1 MQRVTLAT
9 LPGIPLIQPGDDLTS
24 IILEAT
30 RAADIQLR
38 DGDIYVI
45 AQKIISKAEG
55 RIVALSSVEPSAQ
68 AQAYAVETDKD
79 PRIVELILQESVE
92 VLRAHPG
99 AMIVRHRLGH
109 VGANAGIDQ
118 SNVAAEAEDLCLLL
132 PLDPD
137 ASAAKIRDA
146 IFTRTGRNVGIVI
159 NDSIGRPWRVGNL
172 GLAIGIAGVTA
183 LEDRRGDVDMFG
195 RELKVTMIPRGDN
208 LAAAASLIMGEAA
221 EGSPVVI
228 IQGFAPEQST
238 QTSQDLIRPRDK
250 DLFR

>member
-1 MQRVTLAT
+1 MPRVTLAT
-9 LPGIPLIQPGDDLTS
+9 LPGIPLIQPGDDLTT
-24 IILEAT
+24 IILDAT
-30 RAADIQLR
+30 RAADIELR

-68 AQAYAVETDKD
+68 AQAYAVETAKD
-79 PRIVELILQESVE
+79 PRIVELILRESVE

-118 SNVAAEAEDLCLLL
+118 SNVAAESDDLCLLL
-132 PLDPD
+132 PIDPD
-137 ASAAKIRDA
+137 ASAAKIRDE
-146 IFTRTGRNVGIVI
+146 IFARTQRNVGIVI
-159 NDSIGRPWRVGNL
+159 NDSIGRPWRIGNL
-172 GLAIGIAGVTA
+172 GLAIGVAGITA
-183 LEDRRGDVDMFG
+183 MEDRRGDVDMFG
-195 RELKVTMIPRGDN
+195 RELKITMIPRGDN

-228 IQGFAPEQST
+228 IQGFPPEHST

>member
-1 MQRVTLAT
+1 MTRVTLTT
-9 LPGIPLIQPGDDLTS
+9 LPDIPLIQAGDDLPT
-24 IILEAT
+24 IILDAT
-30 RAADIQLR
+30 RAADIELI
-38 DGDIYVI
+38 DGDIFVI

-55 RIVALSSVEPSAQ
+55 RIVPLASVVPSAR

-79 PRIVELILQESVE
+79 PRIVELILQESTE

-118 SNVAAEAEDLCLLL
+118 SNVAREEEDLCLLL

-137 ASAAKIRDA
+137 ASARRIRDE
-146 IFTRTGRNVGIVI
+146 IHTRTQRNVGIVI
-159 NDSIGRPWRVGNL
+159 NDSIGRPGRVGNL
-172 GLAIGIAGVTA
+172 GLAIGIAGITA

-195 RELKVTMIPRGDN
+195 RELKITMIPRGDN

-221 EGSPVVI
+221 EGSPVVLVR
-228 IQGFAPEQST
+228 GFAPERST
-238 QTSQDLIRPRDK
+238 QTAMDLIRPRDK

>member
-1 MQRVTLAT
+1 MPRVTLTT
-9 LPGIPLIQPGDDLTS
+9 LPGIPLIKPGDDLTS
-24 IILEAT
+24 IILAAT
-30 RAADIQLR
+30 QAAAIELV
-38 DGDIYVI
+38 DGDIFVI
-45 AQKIISKAEG
+45 AQKIVSKAEG
-55 RIVALSSVEPSAQ
+55 RIIRLDSVVPSTK

-79 PRIVELILQESVE
+79 PRIVELILRESVD

-118 SNVAAEAEDLCLLL
+118 SNVAPDADDLCLLL

-137 ASAAKIRDA
+137 ASARQLRAGILD
-146 IFTRTGRNVGIVI
+146 RTSRNVGIVI

-195 RELKVTMIPRGDN
+195 RELKITMIPRGDN

-221 EGSPVVI
+221 EGSPVVLI
-228 IQGFAPEQST
+228 RGFAPEDSR
-238 QTSQDLIRPRDK
+238 QTAQDLIRPRDK

>member
-1 MQRVTLAT
+1 MPRVTLTT
-9 LPGIPLIQPGDDLTS
+9 LPDIPLIKPGDDLAT
-24 IILEAT
+24 IILNAT
-30 RAADIQLR
+30 RAADIDLV
-38 DGDIYVI
+38 DGDIFVI
-45 AQKIISKAEG
+45 AQKIISKAED
-55 RIVALSSVEPSAQ
+55 RIVKLDSVAPSAK

-79 PRIVELILQESVE
+79 PRIVELILRESTE

-118 SNVAAEAEDLCLLL
+118 SNVAREEEDLCLLL

-137 ASAAKIRDA
+137 ASARQLREDIRA
-146 IFTRTGRNVGIVI
+146 RTGRNVGIVI
-159 NDSIGRPWRVGNL
+159 NDSIGRPWRIGNL
-172 GLAIGIAGVTA
+172 GLAIGVAGVTA

-195 RELKVTMIPRGDN
+195 RELKITMIPRGDN

-221 EGSPVVI
+221 EGSPVVLVR
-228 IQGFAPEQST
+228 GFAPENST

>member
-1 MQRVTLAT
+1 MPRVTLTT
-9 LPGIPLIQPGDDLTS
+9 LPDIPLIKPGDDLTS
-24 IILEAT
+24 IILDAT
-30 RAADIQLR
+30 RAADIVLV
-38 DGDIYVI
+38 DGDIFVI
-45 AQKIISKAEG
+45 AQKIVSKAEG
-55 RIVALSSVEPSAQ
+55 RIVKLDSVVPSAK
-68 AQAYAVETDKD
+68 AQAFAMETDKD
-79 PRIVELILQESVE
+79 PRIVELILQESTE

-118 SNVAAEAEDLCLLL
+118 SNVAREEEDLCLLL

-137 ASAAKIRDA
+137 ASARQMREEIRA
-146 IFTRTGRNVGIVI
+146 RTGTNVGIVI

-195 RELKVTMIPRGDN
+195 RELKITMIPRGDN

-221 EGSPVVI
+221 EGSPVVVI
-228 IQGFAPEQST
+228 RGFAPEDSA